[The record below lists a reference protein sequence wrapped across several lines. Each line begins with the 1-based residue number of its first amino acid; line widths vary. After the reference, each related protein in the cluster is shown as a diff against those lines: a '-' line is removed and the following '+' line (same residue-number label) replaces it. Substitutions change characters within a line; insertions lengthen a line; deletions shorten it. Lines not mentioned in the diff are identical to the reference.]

1 MSSPMVTRARPRSH
15 SCHHPGAF
23 DYDGASLGI
32 TPPSTDVTRRP
43 STRRGKPAA
52 SSRSSGGSTCSGA
65 FCQLTGRRNR
75 RIAVGPTEVC
85 RLLVDGQ
92 GPPWFCAQGDRHAGR
107 VAVVD
112 EPAGA
117 CTQGRQLREDQRR
130 ALGGRAINAIH
141 PRQACDARPPRLP
154 GTNSR
159 SRNQTSTFD
168 AAAPAALLRGIAARR
183 PSRRAD
189 GTARTSG
196 QSEANPRSS
205 PQPKPWRELGGGS
218 LQPCAGSASESERVD
233 GGTAHAC
240 CGRSASAAGGR
251 ARTIAIRAN
260 AGARRSAG
268 RTPGARPLRAPAR
281 QQARVSQAGNR
292 DSPDRRY
299 RAVELHDRRACEP
312 GLL

>member
-1 MSSPMVTRARPRSH
+1 MVTRARPRSH

-218 LQPCAGSASESERVD
+218 LQPVPARRQRASASTVAPLTPAADDLRARRAA
-233 GGTAHAC
+233 GH
-240 CGRSASAAGGR
+240 GRSQSVRMQARGGLRDGRLELVVASARQTAGESV
-251 ARTIAIRAN
+251 A
-260 AGARRSAG
+260 S
-268 RTPGARPLRAPAR
+268 R
-281 QQARVSQAGNR
+281 QSR
-292 DSPDRRY
+292 
-299 RAVELHDRRACEP
+299 
-312 GLL
+312 